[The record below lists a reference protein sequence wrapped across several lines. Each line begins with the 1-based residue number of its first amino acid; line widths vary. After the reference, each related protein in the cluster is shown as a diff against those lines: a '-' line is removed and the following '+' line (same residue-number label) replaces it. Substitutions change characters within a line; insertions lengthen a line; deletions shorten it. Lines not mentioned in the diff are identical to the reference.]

1 MKRIGTMSGASTQS
15 SLSDPA
21 PPSLSSVPGASSFA
35 ITIRPIAPEQTA
47 PLRHAVLWPTVDP
60 KRQLL
65 PYDHLPT
72 THHFGAFILSSPSD
86 LHLPQ
91 EYLPAPSDQ
100 RPVGVLTVTLEPY
113 ARPERL
119 PPSYRPAVGHQLH
132 KFGVLQSLQ
141 GQGVGR
147 RLLSHLVDH
156 LTAEISAGGEE
167 QPGNPVLL
175 HFDARANQRG
185 FYERLGME
193 MLDPEIFIKRGPTG
207 DGPPSEYVRMGKL
220 LG

>member
-1 MKRIGTMSGASTQS
+1 MSGTNHPSSTSYPAAS
-15 SLSDPA
+15 SLS
-21 PPSLSSVPGASSFA
+21 
-35 ITIRPIAPEQTA
+35 ITIRPIEPEQTA

-72 THHFGAFILSSPSD
+72 TLHFGAFILSTPSD
-86 LHLPQ
+86 IHLPP
-91 EYLPAPSDQ
+91 EYLPASASQ
-100 RPVGVLTVTLEPY
+100 QPVGVLTVTLEPY
-113 ARPERL
+113 AHPERL
-119 PPSYRPAVGHQLH
+119 PPSYRPAVGRQLH

-147 RLLSHLVDH
+147 QLLFHLVDH
-156 LTAEISAGGEE
+156 LTSEIRARGEE
-167 QPGNPVLL
+167 QPEPVLL

-193 MLDPEIFIKRGPTG
+193 MLDPEIFVKRGPTG
-207 DGPPSEYVRMGKL
+207 DAPPAEYVRMGKL

>member
-1 MKRIGTMSGASTQS
+1 MSGGSTQS
-15 SLSDPA
+15 SLRDPV
-21 PPSLSSVPGASSFA
+21 PPSLSSVTGTRSLS

-60 KRQLL
+60 NRQLL

-72 THHFGAFILSSPSD
+72 THHFGAFVLSTPSN

-91 EYLPAPSDQ
+91 EYLPSLPDQ
-100 RPVGVLTVTLEPY
+100 QPVGVLTLTLEPY
-113 ARPERL
+113 AHPQRL

-147 RLLSHLVDH
+147 RLLSHLVDY
-156 LTAEISAGGEE
+156 LTAETSARGEDKPVE
-167 QPGNPVLL
+167 PVLL

-207 DGPPSEYVRMGKL
+207 DGPPAEYVRMGKL

>member
-1 MKRIGTMSGASTQS
+1 MSGGSTQS
-15 SLSDPA
+15 SLSDLVP
-21 PPSLSSVPGASSFA
+21 PPSSHPSASTLS

-60 KRQLL
+60 NRQLL

-72 THHFGAFILSSPSD
+72 THHFGAFVLSTPSD

-91 EYLPAPSDQ
+91 EYLPALSDQ
-100 RPVGVLTVTLEPY
+100 QPVGVLTVTLEPY
-113 ARPERL
+113 VHPQRL

-147 RLLSHLVDH
+147 RLLSHLVDY
-156 LTAEISAGGEE
+156 LTTEISGRGEDKDVE
-167 QPGNPVLL
+167 PVLL

-207 DGPPSEYVRMGKL
+207 DGPPAEYVRMGKL